1 MNQGDL
7 LAEERR
13 ERPLGRARA
22 LHTSGRAGVTAPK
35 VARKGRNGPGAK
47 GAQEGGWA
55 RADSSVDS
63 LDRVPS
69 GCAGWGLASTST
81 GPRALVLRRAHG
93 DDSDSRG
100 DLVAGLA
107 RYAPLPR
114 SDRSSLLLQVQP
126 PTGEPDAGDPPS
138 GSEGG
143 GVANPTLPTPI
154 QSASQQFFGSLLGG
168 ASHRL

>member
-1 MNQGDL
+1 M
-7 LAEERR
+7 R
-13 ERPLGRARA
+13 ENRL
-22 LHTSGRAGVTAPK
+22 SGW
-35 VARKGRNGPGAK
+35 
-47 GAQEGGWA
+47 EGGGA
-55 RADSSVDS
+55 AN
-63 LDRVPS
+63 P
-69 GCAGWGLASTST
+69 
-81 GPRALVLRRAHG
+81 ALPTPI
-93 DDSDSRG
+93 
-100 DLVAGLA
+100 A